1 MALHKDLPI
10 YKTAYELLT
19 NAIKITANFPRDFKR
34 LMGDEIRKECM
45 AITLLIFRANV
56 ATDKI
61 PHINELLEHLQIIE
75 LTLRLSRDMRFIST
89 KQYAEVIEHTDAV
102 GKQAQGWKKQQ
113 AAATPAAEPPRQLGL
128 CV

>member
-10 YKTAYELLT
+10 YKTAYDLLT

-56 ATDKI
+56 AANKV
-61 PHINELLEHLQIIE
+61 PHIDQLLEHLQIIE

-89 KQYAEVIEHTDAV
+89 KQYTEVIEHTDSV

-113 AAATPAAEPPRQLGL
+113 AVAPAVEPPRQLNL
-128 CV
+128 CD

>member
-10 YKTAYELLT
+10 YKTAYDLLT

-56 ATDKI
+56 ATNKV
-61 PHINELLEHLQIIE
+61 PHIDQLLEHLQIIE

-89 KQYAEVIEHTDAV
+89 KQYTDVIEHTDSV

-113 AAATPAAEPPRQLGL
+113 AAAPAVEPPRQLNL
-128 CV
+128 CD

>member
-19 NAIKITANFPRDFKR
+19 SAIKITANFPRDFKR

-45 AITLLIFRANV
+45 AIALLIFRANV
-56 ATDKI
+56 AANKI
-61 PHINELLEHLQIIE
+61 PHIEQLLERLQVIE
-75 LTLRLSRDMRFIST
+75 LAIRLSKDMRFIST

-113 AAATPAAEPPRQLGL
+113 AASPDGGPSRQLTL
-128 CV
+128 CD

>member
-19 NAIKITANFPRDFKR
+19 SAIKITANFPRDFKR
-34 LMGDEIRKECM
+34 LIGDEIRKECM

-56 ATDKI
+56 AANKT
-61 PHINELLEHLQIIE
+61 PHIDQLLEHLQVIE

-89 KQYAEVIEHTDAV
+89 KQYAQAIEYTDSV

-113 AAATPAAEPPRQLGL
+113 AASPAAGPSRQLSL
-128 CV
+128 CD